1 MYREAAFIFFR
12 RISII
17 VSFSPVEV
25 KWKTGMVNVPPAYW
39 NNFDDY
45 NTAKGFVSSLVIVND
60 PAERGI
66 KLKTGFKDNCKDQQN
81 REYLAQVV
89 EEHRRIC
96 PSKFL
101 NKNVIAKA

>member
-1 MYREAAFIFFR
+1 MGTVALPTMQCTDQPYL
-12 RISII
+12 S
-17 VSFSPVEV
+17 SFVGSQSWFLFHQLKLNGKQE
-25 KWKTGMVNVPPAYW
+25 WLNVPPAYW

-45 NTAKGFVSSLVIVND
+45 NTAKGFVSSLAIVND

-66 KLKTGFKDNCKDQQN
+66 KLITDFKDNCKGQQN

-96 PSKFL
+96 P
-101 NKNVIAKA
+101 